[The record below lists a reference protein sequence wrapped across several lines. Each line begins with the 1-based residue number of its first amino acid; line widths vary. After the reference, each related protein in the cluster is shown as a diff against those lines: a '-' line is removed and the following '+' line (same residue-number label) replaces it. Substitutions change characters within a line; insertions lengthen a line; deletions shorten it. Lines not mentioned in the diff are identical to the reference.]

1 MTAPAKKTKKRLLRH
16 GDRVVRAGVR
26 AKVIDVHEDKEH
38 VSVLPDVPASGP
50 RELVRWRVTDTER
63 AS

>member
-1 MTAPAKKTKKRLLRH
+1 MPPKTKRRLLRH
-16 GDRVVRAGVR
+16 GDRVVRRDVT

-38 VSVLPDVPASGP
+38 VSVLPDVPASEP
-50 RELVRWRVTDTER
+50 RQQVRWHVADVER